1 MMLLR
6 MVYSGTILK
15 NDHDGFVTPMKLNNK
30 RLKGL
35 KIDDVM
41 DALASPA
48 CTADNNKS
56 IDMEAL
62 YKKVPHLLT
71 P

>member
-1 MMLLR
+1 
-6 MVYSGTILK
+6 
-15 NDHDGFVTPMKLNNK
+15 MKLNNK

-62 YKKVPHLLT
+62 YKKVPDLLT